1 MKIFERVNR
10 PLLFSIAAVAI
21 AASCQ
26 KPQDNLLEPD
36 PLDDGTPVK
45 VLLGTNVINATAKA
59 SGPLDKFNR
68 TTLSIFAIDKASTDW
83 TQGDP
88 FLLKNYSVT
97 TEANLTSTSTPTS
110 IETDKY
116 YKDNVNYKFFGYY
129 VDDLLHTDDKLKVT
143 ADAVTLPVEITGY
156 EDILL
161 ATTDEA
167 EDYKAAQQTAQN
179 NNQTFNTN
187 RVYSAYSARR
197 DVVPNLV
204 FNHQLTRLDFVF
216 ETGEAID
223 ENTKVEVVGIA
234 VGSVKKGLL
243 TVAGDGQGLA
253 PANENEVDLP
263 LKYPTENAP
272 LAMPS
277 AKGDNADFGSNG
289 NSIMVYP
296 KAGSYKL
303 AIKIRQSKKVGEN
316 TWTDGTVEER
326 TFSIALSGGAD
337 FKAGKKYE
345 VTVITYGM
353 EPVIVGVKLSD
364 WAVGENVT
372 IDSDK

>member
-45 VLLGTNVINATAKA
+45 VLLGTNVIDATAKA
-59 SGPLDKFNR
+59 SSGPLDKFNA
-68 TTLSIFAIDKASTDW
+68 TTLSIFAIDKASTNW

-129 VDDLLHTDDKLKVT
+129 VDDLPHADEQLTVT
-143 ADAVTLPVEITGY
+143 SDAVTLPVAITGY

-161 ATTDEA
+161 ATTDE
-167 EDYKAAQQTAQN
+167 ESDYADAQN
-179 NNQTFNTN
+179 NNPKFNTN

-234 VGSVKKGLL
+234 VGSVKNGLL

-263 LKYPTENAP
+263 LKYPTEDAP

-277 AKGDNADFGSNG
+277 AKGVNANFGDNG

-296 KAGSYKL
+296 KSGSYKL

-326 TFSIALSGGAD
+326 TFSIALSGDAA

>member
-1 MKIFERVNR
+1 MEIFERVNR

-243 TVAGDGQGLA
+243 TVAGDGQGLV

-263 LKYPTENAP
+263 LKYPTESAA

-277 AKGDNADFGSNG
+277 AKDDTANFGDNG

>member
-59 SGPLDKFNR
+59 SGPLDKFNS
-68 TTLSIFAIDKASTDW
+68 TTLSIFAIDKASTNW

-129 VDDLLHTDDKLKVT
+129 VDDLLHTDDKLTVS
-143 ADAVTLPVEITGY
+143 AHAVTLPVEITGY

-197 DVVPNLV
+197 GVVPNLV
-204 FNHQLTRLDFVF
+204 FNHKLTRLDFVF
-216 ETGEAID
+216 KTGEAID

-234 VGSVKKGLL
+234 VGSVKNGLL
-243 TVAGDGQGLA
+243 TVAGDGQGLV

-263 LKYPTENAP
+263 LKYPTESAA
-272 LAMPS
+272 LVMPS
-277 AKGDNADFGSNG
+277 AKDDTANFGDNG

-296 KAGSYKL
+296 KSDSYKL
-303 AIKIRQSKKVGEN
+303 AIKIRQSKKVGEK
-316 TWTDGTVEER
+316 WTSGPVEER
-326 TFSIALSGGAD
+326 TFAIALSGAAA
-337 FKAGKKYE
+337 FEAGKKYE

>member
-197 DVVPNLV
+197 GVVPNLV
-204 FNHQLTRLDFVF
+204 FKHQLTRLDFVF
-216 ETGEAID
+216 KTGEAID

-234 VGSVKKGLL
+234 VGSVKNGVL
-243 TVAGDGQGLA
+243 TVAGDGQGLV

-263 LKYPTENAP
+263 LKYPTESAA

-277 AKGDNADFGSNG
+277 AKDDTANFGDNG

-303 AIKIRQSKKVGEN
+303 AIKIRQSKKVRD

>member
-59 SGPLDKFNR
+59 SGPLDKFNA
-68 TTLSIFAIDKASTDW
+68 TTLSIFAIDKASDDW

-97 TEANLTSTSTPTS
+97 TEANLTSTPAS
-110 IETDKY
+110 IETNKY

-129 VDDLLHTDDKLKVT
+129 VDDLLHTDDKLTVT
-143 ADAVTLPVEITGY
+143 TDAVTLRVAITGY

-197 DVVPNLV
+197 GVVPNLV
-204 FNHQLTRLDFVF
+204 FNHKLTRLDFVF
-216 ETGEAID
+216 KTGEAID

-234 VGSVKKGLL
+234 VGSVKNGLL
-243 TVAGDGQGLA
+243 TVAGDGQGLV

-303 AIKIRQSKKVGEN
+303 AIKIRQSKKVDEN

>member
-243 TVAGDGQGLA
+243 TVAGDGQGLV

-263 LKYPTENAP
+263 LKYPTESAA

-277 AKGDNADFGSNG
+277 AKDDTANFGDNG

-303 AIKIRQSKKVGEN
+303 AIKIRQSKKVRD

-326 TFSIALSGGAD
+326 TFSIALSGDAD
-337 FKAGKKYE
+337 FEAGKKYE

-353 EPVIVGVKLSD
+353 EPVIVGVKLTD
-364 WAVGENVT
+364 WAIGDDVL
-372 IDSDK
+372 IDSDR

>member
-197 DVVPNLV
+197 GVVPNLV
-204 FNHQLTRLDFVF
+204 FKHQLTRLDFVF
-216 ETGEAID
+216 KTGEAID

-234 VGSVKKGLL
+234 VGSVKNGVL
-243 TVAGDGQGLA
+243 TVAGDGQGLV

-263 LKYPTENAP
+263 LKYPTESAA

-277 AKGDNADFGSNG
+277 AKDDTANFGDNG

-303 AIKIRQSKKVGEN
+303 AIKIRQSKKVRD

-326 TFSIALSGGAD
+326 TFSIALSGDAD
-337 FKAGKKYE
+337 FEAGKKYE

-353 EPVIVGVKLSD
+353 EPVIVGVKLTD
-364 WAVGENVT
+364 WAIGDDVL
-372 IDSDK
+372 IDSDR

>member
-1 MKIFERVNR
+1 MEIFERVNR

>member
-97 TEANLTSTSTPTS
+97 TEANLTSTSTPKS

>member
-59 SGPLDKFNR
+59 SGPLDKFNS
-68 TTLSIFAIDKASTDW
+68 TTLSIFAIDKASRDW
-83 TQGDP
+83 TQDDP

-129 VDDLLHTDDKLKVT
+129 VDDLLHTDDKLTVS
-143 ADAVTLPVEITGY
+143 AHAVTLRVAITGY

-197 DVVPNLV
+197 GVVPNLV
-204 FNHQLTRLDFVF
+204 FNHQLTRLDFIF
-216 ETGEAID
+216 KTGEAID
-223 ENTKVEVVGIA
+223 KNTKVEVVGIA
-234 VGSVKKGLL
+234 VGSVKNGLL
-243 TVAGDGQGLA
+243 TVAGDGQGLV

-263 LKYPTENAP
+263 LKYPTETAP

-277 AKGDNADFGSNG
+277 AKGDNANFGDNG

-296 KAGSYKL
+296 KSDSYKL
-303 AIKIRQSKKVGEN
+303 AIKIRQSKKVDD
-316 TWTDGTVEER
+316 TWTAGPVEER
-326 TFSIALSGGAD
+326 TFAIALSGAAA
-337 FKAGKKYE
+337 FEAGKKYE

>member
-10 PLLFSIAAVAI
+10 PLLFSVAAVAI

-26 KPQDNLLEPD
+26 KPQDNLLELD

-59 SGPLDKFNR
+59 SGPLDKFNS
-68 TTLSIFAIDKASTDW
+68 TTLSIFAIDKASRDW

-97 TEANLTSTSTPTS
+97 TEANLTSTPTS

-129 VDDLLHTDDKLKVT
+129 VDDLPHADEQLTVT
-143 ADAVTLPVEITGY
+143 HDAVTLPVAITGY

-161 ATTDEA
+161 ATTDEEA
-167 EDYKAAQQTAQN
+167 DYADAQN
-179 NNQTFNTN
+179 NNPKFNTN

-234 VGSVKKGLL
+234 VGSVKNGLL
-243 TVAGDGQGLA
+243 TVAGDGQGLV

-263 LKYPTENAP
+263 LKYPTETAP

-277 AKGDNADFGSNG
+277 AKGDNANFGDNG

-296 KAGSYKL
+296 KSDSYKL
-303 AIKIRQSKKVGEN
+303 AIKIRQSKYVSGR
-316 TWTDGTVEER
+316 WTDGTVEER
-326 TFSIALSGGAD
+326 TFAIALSGAAA
-337 FKAGKKYE
+337 FEAGKKYE

>member
-59 SGPLDKFNR
+59 SSGPLDKFNA
-68 TTLSIFAIDKASTDW
+68 TTLSIFAIDKASRDW
-83 TQGDP
+83 TQDDP

-97 TEANLTSTSTPTS
+97 TEANLTSTPAS

-129 VDDLLHTDDKLKVT
+129 VDDLLHIDDKLTVGL
-143 ADAVTLPVEITGY
+143 DAVTLPVAITGY

-167 EDYKAAQQTAQN
+167 EDYKAAQKTAQD

-204 FNHQLTRLDFVF
+204 FNHQLTRLDFIF
-216 ETGEAID
+216 KTGEDID
-223 ENTKVEVVGIA
+223 SNTKVEVVGIA
-234 VGSVKKGLL
+234 VGSVKNGVL
-243 TVAGDGQGLA
+243 TVAGEGQGLA

-272 LAMPS
+272 LEMPTK
-277 AKGDNADFGSNG
+277 KGDNANFGSNG

-296 KAGSYKL
+296 KNGSYDL
-303 AIKIRQSKKVGEN
+303 TIKIRQSKKVRD
-316 TWTDGTVEER
+316 TWTAGPVEER
-326 TFSIALSGGAD
+326 TFAIALSGAAA
-337 FKAGKKYE
+337 FEAGKKYE

>member
-59 SGPLDKFNR
+59 SGPLDKFNS
-68 TTLSIFAIDKASTDW
+68 TTLSIFAIDKASTNW

-97 TEANLTSTSTPTS
+97 TEANLTSTPTS

-161 ATTDEA
+161 ATTDE
-167 EDYKAAQQTAQN
+167 ESDYADAQN
-179 NNQTFNTN
+179 NKPKFNTN

-234 VGSVKKGLL
+234 VGSVKNGVL
-243 TVAGDGQGLA
+243 TVAGDGQGLV

-263 LKYPTENAP
+263 LKYPTESAA

-277 AKGDNADFGSNG
+277 AKDDTANFGDNG

-303 AIKIRQSKKVGEN
+303 AIKIRQSKKVRD

-326 TFSIALSGGAD
+326 TFSIALSGDAD
-337 FKAGKKYE
+337 FEAGKKYE

-353 EPVIVGVKLSD
+353 EPVIVGVKLTD
-364 WAVGENVT
+364 WAIGDDVL
-372 IDSDK
+372 IDSDR

>member
-10 PLLFSIAAVAI
+10 PLLFSVAAVAI

-59 SGPLDKFNR
+59 SGPLDKFNS
-68 TTLSIFAIDKASTDW
+68 TTLSIFAIDKASTNW

-129 VDDLLHTDDKLKVT
+129 VDDLPHTDDKLTVS
-143 ADAVTLPVEITGY
+143 AHAVTLPVEITGY

-161 ATTDEA
+161 ATTDEEA
-167 EDYKAAQQTAQN
+167 DYADAQN
-179 NNQTFNTN
+179 NNPKFNTN

-234 VGSVKKGLL
+234 VGSVKNGVL
-243 TVAGDGQGLA
+243 TVAGEGQGLA

-263 LKYPTENAP
+263 LKYPTETAP

-277 AKGDNADFGSNG
+277 AKGDNANFGDNG

-296 KAGSYKL
+296 KSDSYKL
-303 AIKIRQSKKVGEN
+303 AIKIRQSKKVDD
-316 TWTDGTVEER
+316 TWTAGPVEER
-326 TFSIALSGGAD
+326 TFAIALSGAAA
-337 FKAGKKYE
+337 FEAGKKYE